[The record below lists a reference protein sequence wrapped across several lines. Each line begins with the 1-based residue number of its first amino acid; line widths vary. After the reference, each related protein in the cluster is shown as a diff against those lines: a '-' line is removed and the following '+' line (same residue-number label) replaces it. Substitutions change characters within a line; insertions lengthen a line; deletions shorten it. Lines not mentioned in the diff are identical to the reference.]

1 MCSRCPPSRTM
12 HVSILFL
19 KFSITL
25 WHVAL
30 VIALITLVISSFKAA
45 MVCGRLTYTL
55 SFKKPHKKKSGGL
68 RSGLCGDQMLAVL
81 FDMTLS
87 QKNGWNGPYF
97 QRWEKHGR
105 NHYIKKRLNTHNLHI
120 PGYNIWKG
128 DKNWMNSFCVNGTN
142 VVDRSGRTPCKSCKQ
157 FSIY

>member
-1 MCSRCPPSRTM
+1 MYIYHPLCFIMCSRCPPSRTM

-30 VIALITLVISSFKAA
+30 VIASITLVISSFKAA

-87 QKNGWNGPYF
+87 PKMGETDHIFKGEKNTEGIIILKKDSIHTICIF
-97 QRWEKHGR
+97 QGTISEKE
-105 NHYIKKRLNTHNLHI
+105 IKI
-120 PGYNIWKG
+120 G
-128 DKNWMNSFCVNGTN
+128 
-142 VVDRSGRTPCKSCKQ
+142 
-157 FSIY
+157 

>member
-1 MCSRCPPSRTM
+1 MYIYHPLCFRMCSRCPPSRTM

-30 VIALITLVISSFKAA
+30 VIASITLVISSFKAA

-87 QKNGWNGPYF
+87 PKMGETDHIFKG
-97 QRWEKHGR
+97 EKKHRR
-105 NHYIKKRLNTHNLHI
+105 NHCIKKRLNTHNLHI
-120 PGYNIWKG
+120 PGYNI
-128 DKNWMNSFCVNGTN
+128 
-142 VVDRSGRTPCKSCKQ
+142 
-157 FSIY
+157 